1 MKNKNLI
8 TILVVAV
15 IVGAASFYGGMQYQ
29 QSKAQ
34 SGRGNFAGFR
44 GQGGAIGQRGG
55 GRGFGGATV
64 GQVVGFDSKMITLK
78 LADGSSKIVDISGS
92 TTYSATSTAS
102 ASNIKNGTT
111 IAAIG
116 IANSDGSITAQNI
129 QINPAF
135 RMRQNNSGQ

>member
-8 TILVVAV
+8 AVLVVALV
-15 IVGAASFYGGMQYQ
+15 VGIGAFYGGMKYQ

-44 GQGGAIGQRGG
+44 GQAGGVGQRGG
-55 GRGFGGATV
+55 GRFGGATV
-64 GQVVGFDSKMITLK
+64 GQVVSSDSKTITLK
-78 LADGSSKIVDISGS
+78 LTDGSSKIVDVSGS
-92 TTYSATSTAS
+92 TTYSATSKAS
-102 ASNIKNGTT
+102 ASDIKNGTT

-116 IANSDGSITAQNI
+116 TANSDGSITAQNI

-135 RMRQNNSGQ
+135 RMRQNTNGSQ